1 MADEVIGHPGR
12 YCAQAARV
20 LRETKAD
27 AVVMVVV
34 NGDKGFGMSF
44 SVDPRKPG
52 AVALASGVGL
62 AEVLRAIANDIDG
75 GAGPD
80 GVRLHEREP
89 HSG

>member
-1 MADEVIGHPGR
+1 MADTTIGHPGR
-12 YCAQAARV
+12 YDAHAARV

-27 AVVMVVV
+27 GVLMVVL

-44 SVDPRKPG
+44 SVDPKKPG

-62 AEVLRAIANDIDG
+62 AEMLRAIANDIDG

-80 GVRLHEREP
+80 GVRLHEREG
-89 HSG
+89 S

>member
-12 YCAQAARV
+12 YDAQAARV

-27 AVVMVVV
+27 GVLMVVL

-44 SVDPRKPG
+44 SVDP
-52 AVALASGVGL
+52 
-62 AEVLRAIANDIDG
+62 
-75 GAGPD
+75 
-80 GVRLHEREP
+80 VRLHEREP